1 MIFIFLLTILYAN
14 SIISADLFGSAACA
28 LLFGTSSINNNIKI
42 LENHYDHP
50 GKTPSDP
57 VVHPYFYFYLIQLR
71 KGILRF
77 RSKVVEIPFIFMKK
91 RLL

>member
-1 MIFIFLLTILYAN
+1 VP
-14 SIISADLFGSAACA
+14 
-28 LLFGTSSINNNIKI
+28 SSINNNIKI

-57 VVHPYFYFYLIQLR
+57 AVHPYFYFYLIPYK

-77 RSKVVEIPFIFMKK
+77 RNKAVLIPFIFMEK